1 MKVFIIDSTKAY
13 TQETM
18 LSNIVL
24 NTRVLIIELI
34 LVTIQETILK
44 IMVPIT

>member
-1 MKVFIIDSTKAY
+1 MKVFIIDSTKVY

-34 LVTIQETILK
+34 LVTIQETISK
-44 IMVPIT
+44 IMVPTT